1 MEGMSLHDEPDASP
15 LPATVREKS
24 MRELVERHYGRVYNL
39 CYSFVRDRDE
49 ADDLAQEVFVK
60 LFERMESFRG
70 EASLSTWIYRI
81 GVNTCIDALRRSKRR
96 ATEPFDERRSDI
108 ARDEDTAGRIALS
121 EMVRGALMVLP
132 VKYRTVVILR
142 EFEGRSYREIAEVL
156 ECSVGT
162 VESRLFR
169 ARELLRRILHPM
181 IRREVDHEV

>member
-1 MEGMSLHDEPDASP
+1 
-15 LPATVREKS
+15 

-39 CYSFVRDRDE
+39 CYSFVRDHDE
-49 ADDLAQEVFVK
+49 AGDLAQEVFVK

-108 ARDEDTAGRIALS
+108 SRDEDTAGRIAVS
-121 EMVRGALMVLP
+121 EMVRGALMELP

-156 ECSVGT
+156 QCSIGT

-169 ARELLRRILHPM
+169 ARELLKRILHPV
-181 IRREVDHEV
+181 IRGGGEP